1 MKRILIYSLI
11 LGLAVWGNSCTKQQ
25 IDDYASIA
33 FSIGEVKKN
42 GQPVNIGDILNQND
56 IIETGTM
63 SSCDIKIG
71 DSLIRI
77 KENSKAILAQLLRKD
92 GLENTTLGLDV
103 GKMICK
109 PKKLLKNESFL
120 VKTPTAVAGVRGT
133 NFSVE
138 ADAQKTTRIKV
149 FDGKV
154 AVVKRVEAVEEH
166 IDKIIEAA
174 PAVEEKEKVV
184 ITAEDVKKAEKKIEE
199 VMKKEGE
206 ATPQAVEKVVSIAK
220 EEVVVKKEEVQKFK
234 PEDFKEEKQE
244 IIKIEEKPKE
254 VVKEVAKVIKKT
266 RQIPQPEGQLLV
278 TRYEIYFVKNG
289 RVEWEGKVINPPT
302 KTEDKIYIA
311 SGDYIFCAKTDGT
324 VLWRK
329 KLANDGK
336 VELEGEKVAVY
347 AGGQKKLLD
356 KLTGEE
362 E

>member
-1 MKRILIYSLI
+1 MKRILIFLII
-11 LGLAVWGNSCTKQQ
+11 LGLAVWGNSCSTQKV
-25 IDDYASIA
+25 DDYATIA
-33 FSIGEVKKN
+33 FSIGDVKRN
-42 GQPVNIGDILNQND
+42 GQLASIGDVLNQND
-56 IIETGTM
+56 VIETGSL

-71 DSLIRI
+71 DSMIRI
-77 KENSKAILAQLLRKD
+77 KENSKALMAQLIRKD

-138 ADAQKTTRIKV
+138 ADEKKTTRIKV

-154 AVVKRVEAVEEH
+154 AVVKRVEAVEQH

-199 VMKKEGE
+199 VLKKEGE
-206 ATPQAVEKVVSIAK
+206 TTPQAVEKVVAVAK
-220 EEVVVKKEEVQKFK
+220 EEVVVKKEQVQKFK

-254 VVKEVAKVIKKT
+254 VVKEVTKIVKKN

-278 TRYEIYFVKNG
+278 TRYEIYFVKDG

-329 KLANDGK
+329 KLTNDGK
-336 VELEGEKVAVY
+336 VEFEGDKVAVY
-347 AGGQKKLLD
+347 AKGQKKLLD

>member
-1 MKRILIYSLI
+1 M
-11 LGLAVWGNSCTKQQ
+11 AVWGNSCTKQQ
-25 IDDYASIA
+25 IDDYATIA
-33 FSIGEVKKN
+33 FSIGDVKKN
-42 GQPVNIGDILNQND
+42 DQPVNIGDVLNQND
-56 IIETGTM
+56 VIVTGAM

-71 DSLIRI
+71 DSMIRI

-92 GLENTTLGLDV
+92 GIENTTLGLDV

-138 ADAQKTTRIKV
+138 ADEKKTTRIKV

-199 VMKKEGE
+199 VIKKEGE
-206 ATPQAVEKVVSIAK
+206 TPQAIEKVVAVAQ
-220 EEVVVKKEEVQKFK
+220 ETAVVKKEEVQKFK

-254 VVKEVAKVIKKT
+254 VVKEVAKVVKKT

-302 KTEDKIYIA
+302 KSEDKIYIA

-329 KLANDGK
+329 KLSNDGK

>member
-25 IDDYASIA
+25 IDDYASVA

-42 GQPVNIGDILNQND
+42 GQPVNIGDILSQND

-71 DSLIRI
+71 DSMIRI
-77 KENSKAILAQLLRKD
+77 KENSKAIMAQLLRKD
-92 GLENTTLGLDV
+92 GMENTTLGLDV

-154 AVVKRVEAVEEH
+154 AVVKRVEAVEKH

-184 ITAEDVKKAEKKIEE
+184 ITAEEVKKAEKKIEE

-206 ATPQAVEKVVSIAK
+206 ATPQAIEKVVAAAK

-254 VVKEVAKVIKKT
+254 VVKEVAKIVKKT

-278 TRYEIYFVKNG
+278 TRYEIYFVRNG
-289 RVEWEGKVINPPT
+289 RVEWEGKVINPPA

-311 SGDYIFCAKTDGT
+311 SGDYIFCAKLDGT

-362 E
+362 

>member
-11 LGLAVWGNSCTKQQ
+11 LGLAIWGNSCTKQQ
-25 IDDYASIA
+25 VDEYATIA
-33 FSIGEVKKN
+33 FSIGDVKKN
-42 GQPVNIGDILNQND
+42 GQLANIGDILNQND
-56 IIETGTM
+56 VIETGTM

-71 DSLIRI
+71 DSMIRI

-92 GLENTTLGLDV
+92 GIENTTLGLDV

-133 NFSVE
+133 NFLVE

-154 AVVKRVEAVEEH
+154 AVVKRVEAVEQH

-174 PAVEEKEKVV
+174 PVVEEKEKVV

-199 VMKKEGE
+199 VIKKEGQ
-206 ATPQAVEKVVSIAK
+206 ATPLAVEKVLAAAK
-220 EEVVVKKEEVQKFK
+220 EEIVVKKEEVQKFK

-254 VVKEVAKVIKKT
+254 VVKEVAKVVKKT

-278 TRYEIYFVKNG
+278 TRYEIYFVKDG

-336 VELEGEKVAVY
+336 LEVEGEKVAVY
-347 AGGQKKLLD
+347 ARGQKKLLD

>member
-1 MKRILIYSLI
+1 
-11 LGLAVWGNSCTKQQ
+11 LGLAIWGNSCTKQQ
-25 IDDYASIA
+25 VDDYATIA
-33 FSIGEVKKN
+33 FSIGDVKKN
-42 GQPVNIGDILNQND
+42 SQPVNIGDVLNQND
-56 IIETGTM
+56 VIETGTM

-71 DSLIRI
+71 DSMIRI

-92 GLENTTLGLDV
+92 GIENTTLGLDV

-133 NFSVE
+133 NFLVE

-154 AVVKRVEAVEEH
+154 AVVKRVEAVEQH

-174 PAVEEKEKVV
+174 PVVEEKEKVV

-199 VMKKEGE
+199 VIKKEGQ
-206 ATPQAVEKVVSIAK
+206 ATPLAVEKVLAAAK
-220 EEVVVKKEEVQKFK
+220 EEIVVKKEEVQKFK

-254 VVKEVAKVIKKT
+254 VVKEVAKVVKKT

-278 TRYEIYFVKNG
+278 TRYEIYFVKDG

-336 VELEGEKVAVY
+336 LEVEGEKVAVY
-347 AGGQKKLLD
+347 ARGQKKLLD

>member
-184 ITAEDVKKAEKKIEE
+184 ITADDVKKAEKKIEE

-206 ATPQAVEKVVSIAK
+206 ATPQAVEKVVAIAK
-220 EEVVVKKEEVQKFK
+220 DEVVVKKEEVQKFK

-254 VVKEVAKVIKKT
+254 VVKEVTKIVKKT

-278 TRYEIYFVKNG
+278 TRYEIYFVKDG

-302 KTEDKIYIA
+302 RTEDKIYIA
-311 SGDYIFCAKTDGT
+311 SGDYIFCAKNDGT

-347 AGGQKKLLD
+347 AKGQKKLLD
-356 KLTGEE
+356 RLTGEE

>member
-71 DSLIRI
+71 DSMIRI

-184 ITAEDVKKAEKKIEE
+184 ITADDVKKAEKKIEE

-206 ATPQAVEKVVSIAK
+206 ATPQAVEKVVAIAK
-220 EEVVVKKEEVQKFK
+220 EEVVVKKDEVQKFK

-254 VVKEVAKVIKKT
+254 VVKEVTKIVKKT

-347 AGGQKKLLD
+347 AKGQKKLLD
-356 KLTGEE
+356 RLTGEE

>member
-1 MKRILIYSLI
+1 MIVSLCVVSI
-11 LGLAVWGNSCTKQQ
+11 MVIGGCSQQ
-25 IDDYASIA
+25 KVDDYASIM
-33 FSIGEVKKN
+33 FSIGDVKKN
-42 GQPVNIGDILNQND
+42 GQLANIGDILNQND
-56 IIETGTM
+56 VIETGTM

-71 DSLIRI
+71 DSMIRI

-92 GLENTTLGLDV
+92 GIENTTLGLDV

-154 AVVKRVEAVEEH
+154 AVVKRVEAVEQH

-174 PAVEEKEKVV
+174 PVVEEKEKVV

-199 VMKKEGE
+199 VIKKEGQ
-206 ATPQAVEKVVSIAK
+206 ATPLAVEKVLAAAK
-220 EEVVVKKEEVQKFK
+220 EEIVVKKEEVQKFK

-254 VVKEVAKVIKKT
+254 VVKEVAKVVKKT

-278 TRYEIYFVKNG
+278 TRYEIYFVKDG

-336 VELEGEKVAVY
+336 LEVEGEKVAVY
-347 AGGQKKLLD
+347 ARGQKKLLD

>member
-71 DSLIRI
+71 DSMIRI

-184 ITAEDVKKAEKKIEE
+184 ITADDVKKAEKKIEE

-206 ATPQAVEKVVSIAK
+206 ATPEAIEKVVAAAK

-254 VVKEVAKVIKKT
+254 VVKEIAKVVKKT

-311 SGDYIFCAKTDGT
+311 SGDYIFCAKLDGT

>member
-11 LGLAVWGNSCTKQQ
+11 LGLAIWGNSCTKQQ
-25 IDDYASIA
+25 VDEYATIA
-33 FSIGEVKKN
+33 FSIGDVKKN
-42 GQPVNIGDILNQND
+42 GQLANIGDILNQND
-56 IIETGTM
+56 VIETGTM

-71 DSLIRI
+71 DSMIRI

-92 GLENTTLGLDV
+92 GIENTTLGLDV

-154 AVVKRVEAVEEH
+154 AVVKRVEAVEQH

-174 PAVEEKEKVV
+174 PVVEEKEKVV

-199 VMKKEGE
+199 VIKKEGQ
-206 ATPQAVEKVVSIAK
+206 ATPLAVEKVLAAAK
-220 EEVVVKKEEVQKFK
+220 EEIVVKKEEVQKFK

-254 VVKEVAKVIKKT
+254 VVKEVAKVVKKT

-278 TRYEIYFVKNG
+278 TRYEIYFVKDG

-336 VELEGEKVAVY
+336 LEVEGEKVAVY
-347 AGGQKKLLD
+347 ARGQKKLLD

>member
-11 LGLAVWGNSCTKQQ
+11 LGLAIWGNSCTKQQ
-25 IDDYASIA
+25 VDEYATIA
-33 FSIGEVKKN
+33 FSIGDVKKN
-42 GQPVNIGDILNQND
+42 GQLANIGDILNQND
-56 IIETGTM
+56 VIETGTM

-71 DSLIRI
+71 DSMIRI

-92 GLENTTLGLDV
+92 GIENTTLGLDV

-154 AVVKRVEAVEEH
+154 AVVKRVEAVEQH

-174 PAVEEKEKVV
+174 PVVEEKEKVV

-199 VMKKEGE
+199 VIKKEGQ
-206 ATPQAVEKVVSIAK
+206 ATPLAVEKVLAAAK
-220 EEVVVKKEEVQKFK
+220 EEIVVKKEEVQKFK

-244 IIKIEEKPKE
+244 IIQIEEKPKE
-254 VVKEVAKVIKKT
+254 VVKEVAKVVKKT

-278 TRYEIYFVKNG
+278 TRYEIYFVKDG

-336 VELEGEKVAVY
+336 LEVEGEKVAVY
-347 AGGQKKLLD
+347 ARGQKKLLD

>member
-1 MKRILIYSLI
+1 MKRILIYSVI
-11 LGLAVWGNSCTKQQ
+11 LGLAIWGNSCTKQQ
-25 IDDYASIA
+25 VDNYAAIA
-33 FSIGEVKKN
+33 FSIGDVKKN
-42 GQPVNIGDILNQND
+42 SQPVNIGDVLNQND
-56 IIETGTM
+56 VIETGTM

-71 DSLIRI
+71 DSMIRI

-92 GLENTTLGLDV
+92 GIENTTLGLDV

-138 ADAQKTTRIKV
+138 ADTQKTTRIKV

-154 AVVKRVEAVEEH
+154 AVVKRVEAIEEH
-166 IDKIIEAA
+166 IDKIIEVA

-184 ITAEDVKKAEKKIEE
+184 ITSEDVKKAEKKIEE
-199 VMKKEGE
+199 IIKKEGE
-206 ATPQAVEKVVSIAK
+206 ATPQAVKKVVAAAK
-220 EEVVVKKEEVQKFK
+220 DEVIIKKDEVQKFK

-254 VVKEVAKVIKKT
+254 VVKEVAKVVKKT

-336 VELEGEKVAVY
+336 VEIEGEKVAVY

-356 KLTGEE
+356 KLTGEQE
-362 E
+362 